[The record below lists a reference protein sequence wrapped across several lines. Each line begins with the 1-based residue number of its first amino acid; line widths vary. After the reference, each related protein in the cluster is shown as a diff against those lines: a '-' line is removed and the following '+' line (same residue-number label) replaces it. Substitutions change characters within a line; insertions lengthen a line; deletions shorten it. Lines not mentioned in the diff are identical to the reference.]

1 MPENQDKQSRTPQAQ
16 PPQGDPAAALQNL
29 ASSTETLDDQALHEI
44 LQPPQSRPEEEPPV
58 DLSGATIP
66 ADPADALEGIADGT
80 IPPEGMAAE
89 AAAPSEAAPVDASEV
104 AAVAP
109 SPIPGVKTS
118 RVIGTSQAGHDFK
131 KMLIPLLLS
140 VGGLLI
146 LLSIIAGG
154 MLASYG
160 GGDVGDDAPMLQ
172 KSGPTIIFI
181 SVPLGLLLV
190 GAAFFF
196 RYELAKIQRL
206 KK

>member
-1 MPENQDKQSRTPQAQ
+1 MPDNQDKQSRNPQNQ
-16 PPQGDPAAALQNL
+16 PPEGDPAAALHNL

-44 LQPPQSRPEEEPPV
+44 LQPPQAPPAEEPPV
-58 DLSGATIP
+58 DLSGETVP
-66 ADPADALEGIADGT
+66 ADPAEALSGIADGT
-80 IPPEGMAAE
+80 IPPEGMSAE
-89 AAAPSEAAPVDASEV
+89 AAAPAEAAPSAPATIQSLPV
-104 AAVAP
+104 AGAR
-109 SPIPGVKTS
+109 TS
-118 RVIGTSQAGHDFK
+118 KIVLSSQAGHDFK

-160 GGDVGDDAPMLQ
+160 GGEAGEGAPMLQ
-172 KSGPTIIFI
+172 RSGPTIIFI